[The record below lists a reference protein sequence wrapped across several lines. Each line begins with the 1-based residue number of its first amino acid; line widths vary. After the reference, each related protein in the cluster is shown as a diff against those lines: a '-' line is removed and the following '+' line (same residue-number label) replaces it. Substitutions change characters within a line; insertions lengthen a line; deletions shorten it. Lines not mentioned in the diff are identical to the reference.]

1 MVFCFLAYGEE
12 HINEFNIVAKSLLKL
27 NSEYKIIVGTDCPE
41 RLTEGIY
48 KTVKIKESFNYNLKR
63 VVIEEALKEFDM
75 LMFLDTDIFLRT
87 GIDFSI
93 LNKISDGMYVAEV
106 VDLDKL
112 RDIYGSLDYM
122 KEYLDK
128 LRSIY
133 SEELFLIH
141 EGYFV
146 LKLKNKEQK
155 ENFVSY
161 WKKIDTQTRPYQRLA
176 YDLPGAME
184 GIIMWIAAQ
193 KSGIRVRLPGTKV
206 RRVFERISHFG
217 KRNRKLERTLI

>member
-1 MVFCFLAYGEE
+1 MVVCFLAYGKE
-12 HINEFNIVAKSLLKL
+12 HIKEFNTAAKELLTLKP
-27 NSEYKIIVGTDCPE
+27 ECKVIVGTDSPNE
-41 RLTEGIY
+41 ITVNTY
-48 KTVKIKESFNYNLKR
+48 KTIKIKEEFNYNLKR

-75 LMFLDTDIFLRT
+75 LMFLDTDVFIRN

-93 LNKISDGMYVAEV
+93 LDKVSDGLYVAEV

-122 KEYLDK
+122 KEYLNE
-128 LRSIY
+128 LRLIY
-133 SEELFLIH
+133 SEELFLVH

-146 LKLKNKEQK
+146 LKLKSREQK
-155 ENFVSY
+155 DSFVSR
-161 WKKIDTQTRPYQRLA
+161 WKEIDNQTRPYQKLA

-193 KSGIRVRLPGTKV
+193 KSSIRVRLPGTKV
-206 RRVFERISHFG
+206 RKVFERISHFG